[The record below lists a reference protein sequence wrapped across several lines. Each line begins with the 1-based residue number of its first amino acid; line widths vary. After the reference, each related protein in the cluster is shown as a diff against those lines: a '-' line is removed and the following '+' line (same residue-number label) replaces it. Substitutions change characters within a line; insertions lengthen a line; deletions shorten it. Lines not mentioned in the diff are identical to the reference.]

1 MEGKNVYVHV
11 HIPERI
17 QGKDS
22 WLVGVCCLKVPLRS
36 VIIFQI
42 IFFFLNASAKDFYR
56 ISLLRKMIT
65 KYYNV

>member
-42 IFFFLNASAKDFYR
+42 IFFFLM
-56 ISLLRKMIT
+56 LLPKIFT
-65 KYYNV
+65 ELLC